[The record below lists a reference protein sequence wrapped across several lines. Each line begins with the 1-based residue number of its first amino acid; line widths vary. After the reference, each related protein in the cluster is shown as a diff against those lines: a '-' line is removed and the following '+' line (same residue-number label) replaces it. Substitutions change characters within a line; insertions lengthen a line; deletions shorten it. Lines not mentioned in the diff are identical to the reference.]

1 MTATVER
8 RKEVLALAKEHNFLI
23 LEGTSHSVSTKTPH
37 HLITTTILIQ
47 TTPISISTT
56 VLLLVPPRTLHL
68 KPRNLRLDGFF
79 DLTVFLRFFHP
90 ASELV
95 SPVDQLLC
103 SPRWIP
109 TYELFPLYFFGML
122 LIPLPSLPQT
132 ATANL
137 QVSSLTQ
144 IITVTLLNSWG

>member
-23 LEGTSHSVSTKTPH
+23 LEGTSHRVSTKTPH

-68 KPRNLRLDGFF
+68 KPRNLRLDEFF
-79 DLTVFLRFFHP
+79 DLTVFLRSSHP
-90 ASELV
+90 ESESV
-95 SPVDQLLC
+95 SLVDQLLC
-103 SPRWIP
+103 LPRWTL
-109 TYELFPLYFFGML
+109 TYELFSLYLFGV
-122 LIPLPSLPQT
+122 LIPILSVP
-132 ATANL
+132 
-137 QVSSLTQ
+137 
-144 IITVTLLNSWG
+144 